1 MSEDTDATDCA
12 DDTDHEFGSDHGTD
26 TDATDH
32 GADRLGD
39 LPPDDP
45 VSMLLRSVET
55 EATAEEFRVTGV
67 MMQYYA
73 VCHRELWFE
82 SRDIEIDRDRASIV
96 RGTNVDEQAYSDK
109 RRSVPID
116 GTIVIDVLDDGTV
129 MEVKPSS
136 SMTEPARLQLLYYL
150 WYLKH
155 VVGVE
160 RDGVL
165 AHPTERRRESVEL
178 TPEAERHVEDA
189 IRGVHDVIT
198 ASTPPEAERK
208 PFCDSCAYHDFCW
221 SC

>member
-1 MSEDTDATDCA
+1 MNNDTEA
-12 DDTDHEFGSDHGTD
+12 TDHET
-26 TDATDH
+26 
-32 GADRLGD
+32 DRLDD
-39 LPPDDP
+39 LSADDP
-45 VSMLLRSVET
+45 VSMLIRSVET
-55 EATAEEFRVTGV
+55 EATVEEFRVTGI

-109 RRSVPID
+109 RQSVSID

-136 SMTEPARLQLLYYL
+136 SMVEPARLQLLYYL

-178 TPEAERHVEDA
+178 TLEAEQQVEEA
-189 IRGVHDVIT
+189 IRGVYDVIGEE
-198 ASTPPEAERK
+198 TPPEAERK

>member
-1 MSEDTDATDCA
+1 MNKDTEATNYE
-12 DDTDHEFGSDHGTD
+12 TE
-26 TDATDH
+26 
-32 GADRLGD
+32 RLDD

-55 EATAEEFRVTGV
+55 EATVEEFRVTGV

-116 GTIVIDVLDDGTV
+116 GIIVIDVLDDGTV

-178 TPEAERHVEDA
+178 TVEAEQRVEEA
-189 IRGVHDVIT
+189 IRGVYDVT
-198 ASTPPEAERK
+198 NKETPPKAERK

>member
-1 MSEDTDATDCA
+1 MNNDTEA
-12 DDTDHEFGSDHGTD
+12 TDHET
-26 TDATDH
+26 
-32 GADRLGD
+32 DRLDD
-39 LPPDDP
+39 LSADDP
-45 VSMLLRSVET
+45 VSMLIRSVET
-55 EATAEEFRVTGV
+55 EATVEEFRVTGI

-73 VCHRELWFE
+73 VCHQELWFE

-109 RRSVPID
+109 RQSVSID

-136 SMTEPARLQLLYYL
+136 SMVEPARLQLLYYL

-178 TPEAERHVEDA
+178 TLEAEQQVEEA
-189 IRGVHDVIT
+189 IRGVYDVIGEE
-198 ASTPPEAERK
+198 TPPEAERK